1 MPDLYD
7 PLGNYIGPGN
17 TVEYPSGSDNNEG
30 FRSIN
35 DATGLNQSEYDFN
48 YRVFPSDLT
57 NNYLGHYMVININ
70 VPVGV
75 GRTSSYNGGTI
86 MDNEYSKVD
95 YLRFDPKATAGLPV
109 VSGVGTGGTGGS
121 QVEQRELAA
130 LGRSTRR
137 IKESI
142 ALYMPSSIVHTSTNR
157 YEEVSLTALA
167 GKGLGIALEAGI
179 GLLGG
184 VAGKALAATGG
195 LGTIINQA
203 GKAIGTV
210 SKLTG
215 RPINPRVEV
224 LFSTTDQRQFVFE
237 VLMAPRN
244 EQESQTIRAI
254 VQTLRYHSA
263 PEIGPLGLFWIPPA
277 EFDITFYNKGVENV
291 NIPRVNTC
299 VMERIEVDYS
309 PTGVYSTFRN
319 GHPVAVR
326 LSMSFREIEVLHK
339 QRILQ
344 GF

>member
-1 MPDLYD
+1 MPDTT
-7 PLGNYIGPGN
+7 LGSILSTINPF
-17 TVEYPSGSDNNEG
+17 NNAG
-30 FRSIN
+30 AAVDWARSIT
-35 DATGLNQSEYDFN
+35 DATGMNQSEYDFT

-95 YLRFDPKATAGLPV
+95 YLRFDPTATAGLPV
-109 VSGVGTGGTGGS
+109 VNGVTTGSIGPTS
-121 QVEQRELAA
+121 VAQRELAA
-130 LGRSTRR
+130 LSRSTRR

-142 ALYMPSSIVHTSTNR
+142 ALHMPSSLVHTSTNR

-167 GKGLGIALEAGI
+167 GKGLGIALEAGV

-184 VAGKALAATGG
+184 VAGKALSATGG
-195 LGTIINQA
+195 LGTLIDMA
-203 GKAIGTV
+203 GKAVGTV
-210 SKLTG
+210 TKLTG

-244 EQESQTIRAI
+244 EQESETIRAI

-263 PEIGPLGLFWIPPA
+263 PEIGGMGGLFWIPPA

-291 NIPRVNTC
+291 NIPRINTC